1 MSEEVKVRLP
11 KFGKRKFT
19 DLRSESRNSIS
30 PKKSMLDTS
39 HVMIKMLKITEKL

>member
-19 DLRSESRNSIS
+19 DLSEPRNRIS
-30 PKKSMLDTS
+30 PKKYMLDTS
-39 HVMIKMLKITEKL
+39 HVMIKMLKMTEKL